1 MKQLK
6 LTNCISHR
14 VNWPG
19 IKVNTKGDVHVF
31 LWAEN
36 SSLIPL
42 IRFVSTILG
51 VNKLKI
57 WLAACNRYCS
67 LNMSY
72 KVILAEL
79 SLFVLY

>member
-57 WLAACNRYCS
+57 
-67 LNMSY
+67 
-72 KVILAEL
+72 
-79 SLFVLY
+79 